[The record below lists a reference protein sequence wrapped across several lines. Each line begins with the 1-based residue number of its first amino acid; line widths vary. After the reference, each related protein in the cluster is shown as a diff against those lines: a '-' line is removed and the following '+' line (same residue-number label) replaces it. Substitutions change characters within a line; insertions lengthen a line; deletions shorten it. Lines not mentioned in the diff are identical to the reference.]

1 MRPDFLDEIIKG
13 QQGHNVGLPNCFD
26 KFNKY
31 LFGTQ
36 KRTYYARGGLPG
48 SGKSAFTDDNYV
60 LSPYF
65 KLKDKGLPTKHLHW
79 HYYSFEMDYIAK
91 RARWTAYRLY
101 QKYGIL
107 CDSNFLLGKGA
118 EKGKITSN
126 HIAYFPNMMLKV
138 KIVIQEIDELFDHI
152 TFVDDAMNPTGIL
165 SEVMSWAASHG
176 TFKYESYDIIKD
188 YTKPNEKT
196 VGKRII
202 GYDLHNPEDVN
213 MIIVD
218 HMALAKRERNYSQK
232 ENIDKLSEYFIFLRN
247 KCGYIPVAVVQFNK
261 ALTGIER
268 IKFKKELLLP
278 TLEDFKD
285 TGNIGQDCN
294 TAFGM
299 FNPFKMDFEDHL
311 GYPILPRGRG
321 GSRDA
326 FEDRFR
332 SINIMKN
339 RDGEEWRHMGMFYL
353 GGLGMMREL
362 PMPDLFSA
370 GLTNVS
376 SYMSIKPINII
387 QNGTNTNT
395 SPGSSSDGGQGNL
408 IIGG

>member
-1 MRPDFLDEIIKG
+1 MRPDFTVELAKG
-13 QQGHNVGLPNCFD
+13 QQGMNEGLKNCFD
-26 KFNKY
+26 RFNQY
-31 LFGTQ
+31 LYGTQ
-36 KRTYYARGGLPG
+36 KRTYYAVGGLPG
-48 SGKSAFTDDNYV
+48 SGKSAFTDDNFV

-65 KLKDKGLPTKHLHW
+65 ELKDKGLSTKHLHW

-91 RARWTAYRLY
+91 RARWTSYRLY
-101 QKYGIL
+101 HKFGIL
-107 CDSNFLLGKGA
+107 CDSNFILGKGIK
-118 EKGKITSN
+118 KGAKVGSQ
-126 HIAYFPNMMLKV
+126 HIAWYPDLDI
-138 KIVIQEIDELFDHI
+138 KIEEVNQEIDELFEHI
-152 TFVDDAMNPTGIL
+152 TFVDDAMNPTGIFT
-165 SEVMSWAASHG
+165 EVMAYAEAHG
-176 TFKYESYDIIKD
+176 TFRYENYNIIKD

-202 GYDLHNPEDVN
+202 GYELNNPEDIN
-213 MIIVD
+213 IIIAD
-218 HMALAKRERNYSQK
+218 HMALARRERNYSQK

-247 KCGYIPVAVVQFNK
+247 KCNYIPIAVVQFNK

-321 GSRDA
+321 GVRDA

-362 PMPDLFSA
+362 PMPNLFDS
-370 GLTNVS
+370 GLAQVS
-376 SYMSIKPINII
+376 SYTNIKPLNST
-387 QNGTNTNT
+387 QNGTSTT
-395 SPGSSSDGGQGNL
+395 SSSSENGSQGNL
-408 IIGG
+408 IAG